1 MLTGREED
9 MAFIRGTLMSM
20 DDEDRAEINDVFND
34 ICEMVGGRTRVAVIS
49 ALVIALEMVLKEECA
64 PDERESLIKQITEQ
78 IKNYPYDT

>member
-1 MLTGREED
+1 MLTGGEED
-9 MAFIRGTLMSM
+9 MAFIKGTLMSM

-49 ALVIALEMVLKEECA
+49 ALVMALEMVLKEECT

>member
-1 MLTGREED
+1 
-9 MAFIRGTLMSM
+9 
-20 DDEDRAEINDVFND
+20 VFND

-49 ALVIALEMVLKEECA
+49 ALVMALEMVLKEECT